1 MPRPGTIGAG
11 AMFMLILV
19 IAAMMP
25 FNYGAQ
31 DGLAILLI
39 GTLFGV
45 FTYTVIESKLRSKKQ
60 I

>member
-1 MPRPGTIGAG
+1 MLRPGTIGAG

-25 FNYGAQ
+25 VDYGAQ
-31 DGLAILLI
+31 ERLAILLI

-45 FTYTVIESKLRSKKQ
+45 FTYTAIENKLQSEQQ